1 MMSLD
6 RPAFHALFQTERDRT
21 FRFLLR
27 LTRNRA
33 DAEDLLQE
41 SFLTVWRKRDQFE
54 GRGSAGGFLRRTAYH
69 LYLNRR
75 SRDERRAALAPR
87 NGTPAAEPPADLRVE
102 RREAVQYLV
111 DRVRDALADLPEP
124 AREAFVLFRFEGLTC
139 AEIGDLTETPVKTV
153 ETRIQ
158 RATRALAARLEPHR
172 DLMP

>member
-6 RPAFHALFQTERDRT
+6 RPAFHVLFQTERDRT

-41 SFLTVWRKRDQFE
+41 SFLTVWRKREQFE

-75 SRDERRAALAPR
+75 TRDERRAALAPR
-87 NGTPAAEPPADLRVE
+87 NGTPVAEPPADLRVE
-102 RREAVQYLV
+102 RREAVEFLV
-111 DRVRDALADLPEP
+111 ERVREALTHLPAP
-124 AREAFVLFRFEGLTC
+124 AREVFVLFRFEGLTC
-139 AEIGDLTETPVKTV
+139 SEIAELTDAPVKTV
-153 ETRIQ
+153 ETRLL
-158 RATRALAARLEPHR
+158 RATRALAARLETHR
-172 DLMP
+172 DQMP